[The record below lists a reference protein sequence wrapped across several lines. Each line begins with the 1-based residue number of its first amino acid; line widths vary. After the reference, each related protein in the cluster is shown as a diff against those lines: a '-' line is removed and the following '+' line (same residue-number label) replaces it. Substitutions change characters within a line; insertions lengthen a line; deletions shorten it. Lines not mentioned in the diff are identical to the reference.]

1 MTVLATFMPV
11 CLAFLPLAKS
21 NPASQLKKARQKQAR
36 ASASEKGN
44 GHHATSHDPPAA
56 DTTWL
61 LQGLRPVDTRAG
73 GGNGAPLAADAG
85 GDDRR
90 GDRVVMPTPLFYSP
104 YFVAALLVLQ
114 LLTTASGA
122 LLPGLAVQICVMLA
136 AVAKL
141 VIVVWPGHRVLSY
154 PTYEAWNNTLIAV
167 VAYTSLISIVVD
179 NIPGPPTR
187 VWPMAALVGGD
198 AAILALG
205 ASLALGCVKRCNQL
219 HAAVRSPV
227 SSVLPCALY

>member
-21 NPASQLKKARQKQAR
+21 NPASQVKKARQKQAR

-44 GHHATSHDPPAA
+44 GHHATSHDPPAT

-73 GGNGAPLAADAG
+73 GGNGAPLAADAD

-122 LLPGLAVQICVMLA
+122 LLPGADLKDVNSD
-136 AVAKL
+136 
-141 VIVVWPGHRVLSY
+141 VVRV
-154 PTYEAWNNTLIAV
+154 E
-167 VAYTSLISIVVD
+167 
-179 NIPGPPTR
+179 
-187 VWPMAALVGGD
+187 D
-198 AAILALG
+198 AAACLKWLAPICFVF
-205 ASLALGCVKRCNQL
+205 CV
-219 HAAVRSPV
+219 
-227 SSVLPCALY
+227 